1 VQSQYPCPCWGVTM
15 GILLVFHQSYQPVGN
30 NLLLSAIVAG
40 LPLYVLFVMLAVLRM
55 PAWICAITAMLTAF
69 VLSWLVWGMP
79 FGITLGTATEG
90 MAFGLWPISWIVLN
104 AVFFHNLTV
113 ASGDFDV
120 IRGALTRL
128 TQDRRLQTLLIA
140 FSFGALLEGIAGFGA
155 PVAITAS
162 ILASLGFEP
171 VTGAVLAL
179 LANTAPVA
187 FGSIGIPI
195 VTLGGLVAPIL
206 HKDTT
211 ATTLALSAMVG
222 RQLPLFSI
230 IIPAYLI
237 VVLAGW
243 KRMREILPAV
253 LVTGVSFAIA
263 QFLVSNFVGPE
274 LTDILAALVS
284 MGCLAILLR
293 YWRPAEVYR
302 FTHEPAV
309 AAGPRRVGSA
319 SLHVEPDLPG
329 EAAERGKPDVS
340 AQGPSNRVWWAFGMY
355 VVLVVVIL
363 VGQMGN
369 LPFWSGH
376 PPGDVKTALHAPLNV
391 TADLKCGT
399 PSFKLCPQP
408 WIGPDP
414 AKDRQAFKF
423 PDWNFL
429 WPGTYEIVNGQPVSL
444 IYREKPIVAKSTA
457 YPLAFDW
464 NFLAAAGSLVLYA
477 GIVAFLLMRARRL
490 KVSFRNVYVK
500 TLRQLALPIVTIAFI
515 LAIAQLMNYSGM
527 TSSLALTFAKTGFL
541 FPFVAAFLGWLG
553 VFLTGSDTS
562 SNTLFGPLQAQ
573 TAQQLGNVSPIL
585 TAGTNSSGGVMGK
598 MISPQNLSVGAAGV
612 NKVGSEGEIFRRV
625 IRYSLILTALVGV
638 VAMIEAYAIPFIIP
652 SP

>member
-1 VQSQYPCPCWGVTM
+1 VDFFLT
-15 GILLVFHQSYQPVGN
+15 FHQVYQPV
-30 NLLLSAIVAG
+30 LDSILLSALVAG
-40 LPLYVLFVMLAVLRM
+40 LPLYVLFVLLAVLRL
-55 PAWICAITAMLTAF
+55 PAWICALAAMLTAF
-69 VLSWLVWGMP
+69 VLGWLVWGMP
-79 FGITLGTATEG
+79 FGVTVGTATEG

-120 IRGALTRL
+120 IKRSLTRL
-128 TQDRRLQTLLIA
+128 TTDRRLQTLLVA

-171 VTGAVLAL
+171 VSAAVLAL

-195 VTLGGLVAPIL
+195 VTLGGLVAPIIG
-206 HKDTT
+206 HPVTN
-211 ATTLALSAMVG
+211 TTLALSAMVG

-243 KRMREILPAV
+243 RRMTEIVPAV
-253 LVTGVSFAIA
+253 AVTGVSFAIV

-274 LTDILAALVS
+274 LTDIIAALVS
-284 MGCLAILLR
+284 MGCLALLLR
-293 YWRPAEVYR
+293 VWKPKDTWQFA
-302 FTHEPAV
+302 HEEPTSTST
-309 AAGPRRVGSA
+309 PRRVTGGSGR
-319 SLHVEPDLPG
+319 VETREAVEAGDSPG
-329 EAAERGKPDVS
+329 RIARAYS
-340 AQGPSNRVWWAFGMY
+340 MY
-355 VVLVVVIL
+355 VVLVIVIL
-363 VGQMGN
+363 IGQMGN
-369 LPFWSGH
+369 LPWWSGH
-376 PPGDVKTALHAPLNV
+376 PVGDVKTALPTPYNI
-391 TADLKCGT
+391 TADLKCGA
-399 PSFKLCPQP
+399 PAFKLCPLP
-408 WIGPDP
+408 WFGPDP

-423 PDWNFL
+423 PDWNFY
-429 WPGTYEIVNGQPVSL
+429 WPGTYEVKNGKPVSL
-444 IYREKPIVAKSTA
+444 ISREKPVVSKSSE

-464 NFLAAAGSLVLYA
+464 NFLLAAGSLVLYA
-477 GIVAFLLMRARRL
+477 CLIVFLLMRLRGSRL
-490 KVSFRNVYVK
+490 NFLTVYGK
-500 TLRQLALPIVTIAFI
+500 TIRQLAIPIATIALI

-527 TSSLALTFAKTGFL
+527 TASMAIALSKTGFI

-612 NKVGSEGEIFRRV
+612 NKVGAEGEIFRRV
-625 IRYSLILTALVGV
+625 IGYSLILTS
-638 VAMIEAYAIPFIIP
+638 AMGLLAMFQAYVIPGIVP
-652 SP
+652 TP

>member
-1 VQSQYPCPCWGVTM
+1 MGV
-15 GILLVFHQSYQPVGN
+15 LLAFHQVYQPVVDSI
-30 NLLLSAIVAG
+30 LLSALVAG
-40 LPLYVLFVMLAVLRM
+40 LPLYVLFVLLAILRL
-55 PAWICAITAMLTAF
+55 PAWICALAAMLTAF
-69 VLSWLVWGMP
+69 VLGWLVWGMP
-79 FGITLGTATEG
+79 FGISVGTATEG
-90 MAFGLWPISWIVLN
+90 MAFGLWPISWIVRN

-120 IRGALTRL
+120 IKRSLTRL
-128 TQDRRLQTLLIA
+128 TTDRRLQVLLVA
-140 FSFGALLEGIAGFGA
+140 FSFGALLEVIAGFGA

-171 VTGAVLAL
+171 VTAAVLAL

-187 FGSIGIPI
+187 FGSIGIPV
-195 VTLGGLVAPIL
+195 VTLGGLVAPIIG
-206 HKDTT
+206 HPVTN
-211 ATTLALSAMVG
+211 TTLALSAMVG

-230 IIPAYLI
+230 LIPAYLI
-237 VVLAGW
+237 VVLAGFR
-243 KRMREILPAV
+243 RMTEILPAV
-253 LVTGVSFAIA
+253 LVTGVSFAVV

-274 LTDILAALVS
+274 LTDIIAALVS
-284 MGCLAILLR
+284 MGCLALLLR
-293 YWRPAEVYR
+293 VWRPRDTWQFEG
-302 FTHEPAV
+302 EPATAV
-309 AAGPRRVGSA
+309 PSAEPRRVMGGS
-319 SLHVEPDLPG
+319 DLP
-329 EAAERGKPDVS
+329 ARGVADTPDTRASRDVIDS
-340 AQGPSNRVWWAFGMY
+340 PSRIARAYAMY
-355 VVLVVVIL
+355 LVLVIVIL
-363 VGQMGN
+363 IGQMGN
-369 LPFWSGH
+369 LPWWSGH
-376 PPGDVKTALHAPLNV
+376 PVGDVKTALPAPANI

-399 PSFKLCPQP
+399 PAFALCKLP

-429 WPGTYEIVNGQPVSL
+429 WPGTYDIQKGQPVSL
-444 IYREKPIVAKSTA
+444 INREKPIVSKSTP

-477 GIVAFLLMRARRL
+477 CIVAFLLMLLAGARL
-490 KVSFRNVYVK
+490 NFFTVYAR
-500 TLRQLALPIVTIAFI
+500 TIRQLALPIATIALI

-527 TSSLALTFAKTGFL
+527 TASMAIALSKTGFI

-612 NKVGSEGEIFRRV
+612 NKVGAEGDIFRRV
-625 IRYSLILTALVGV
+625 IGYSLILTSAVGI
-638 VAMIEAYAIPFIIP
+638 VAMIEAYVIPGIVP
-652 SP
+652 TP

>member
-1 VQSQYPCPCWGVTM
+1 M

-30 NLLLSAIVAG
+30 NLLLSAIIAG
-40 LPLYVLFVMLAVLRM
+40 LPLYVLFVMLAVLRL

-120 IRGALTRL
+120 IRSALTRL

-187 FGSIGIPI
+187 FGSIGIPV

-206 HKDTT
+206 HKDPT

-230 IIPAYLI
+230 LIPAYLI

-253 LVTGVSFAIA
+253 LVCGVSFAIA
-263 QFLVSNFVGPE
+263 QFIVSHYVGPE

-293 YWRPAEVYR
+293 YWRPADGYR
-302 FTHEPAV
+302 FETE
-309 AAGPRRVGSA
+309 AAAATPRRVSGGSGRPA
-319 SLHVEPDLPG
+319 SEVGVDSPG
-329 EAAERGKPDVS
+329 RIYRAYS
-340 AQGPSNRVWWAFGMY
+340 MY
-355 VVLVVVIL
+355 VILTIVIL
-363 VGQMGN
+363 IGQMGN
-369 LPFWSGH
+369 LPF
-376 PPGDVKTALHAPLNV
+376 
-391 TADLKCGT
+391 
-399 PSFKLCPQP
+399 
-408 WIGPDP
+408 
-414 AKDRQAFKF
+414 
-423 PDWNFL
+423 
-429 WPGTYEIVNGQPVSL
+429 
-444 IYREKPIVAKSTA
+444 
-457 YPLAFDW
+457 
-464 NFLAAAGSLVLYA
+464 
-477 GIVAFLLMRARRL
+477 
-490 KVSFRNVYVK
+490 
-500 TLRQLALPIVTIAFI
+500 
-515 LAIAQLMNYSGM
+515 
-527 TSSLALTFAKTGFL
+527 
-541 FPFVAAFLGWLG
+541 
-553 VFLTGSDTS
+553 
-562 SNTLFGPLQAQ
+562 
-573 TAQQLGNVSPIL
+573 
-585 TAGTNSSGGVMGK
+585 
-598 MISPQNLSVGAAGV
+598 
-612 NKVGSEGEIFRRV
+612 
-625 IRYSLILTALVGV
+625 
-638 VAMIEAYAIPFIIP
+638 
-652 SP
+652 

>member
-1 VQSQYPCPCWGVTM
+1 M
-15 GILLVFHQSYQPVGN
+15 GTLLVFHQQYQPV
-30 NLLLSAIVAG
+30 LDSILLSALVAG
-40 LPLYVLFVMLAVLRM
+40 LPLYVLFVMLAILRL
-55 PAWICAITAMLTAF
+55 PAWLCALAAMLTSA
-69 VLSWLVWGMP
+69 LLAWIVWGMP
-79 FGITLGTATEG
+79 FGITFATATEG

-120 IRGALTRL
+120 IKRSLTRL
-128 TQDRRLQTLLIA
+128 TTDRRLQTLLIA

-171 VTGAVLAL
+171 VSAAVLAL

-195 VTLGGLVAPIL
+195 VTLGGLIAPIL
-206 HKDTT
+206 HKDVTS
-211 ATTLALSAMVG
+211 TTLALSAMVG

-230 IIPAYLI
+230 LIPAYLI

-243 KRMREILPAV
+243 RRMREILPAV
-253 LVTGVSFAIA
+253 LVTGISFAVV

-284 MGCLAILLR
+284 MGCLAVLLR
-293 YWRPAEVYR
+293 FWRPAEVWQ
-302 FTHEPAV
+302 FAHETATPV
-309 AAGPRRVGSA
+309 TPRRVAGTLGLPVTA
-319 SLHVEPDLPG
+319 VEPGAATLDAVDPPG
-329 EAAERGKPDVS
+329 
-340 AQGPSNRVWWAFGMY
+340 RVLRAYSMY

-369 LPFWSGH
+369 LPFFSGH
-376 PPGDVKTALHAPLNV
+376 PVGDKKTALATPYNI

-399 PSFKLCPQP
+399 PGFTLCPQP

-414 AKDRQAFKF
+414 TKDRQAFKF
-423 PDWNFL
+423 PDWNFY
-429 WPGTYEIVNGQPVSL
+429 WPGTYEITKGQPVSV

-457 YPLAFDW
+457 YALTFDW

-477 GIVAFLLMRARRL
+477 GLIAFLLMRIFGSRVNFIA
-490 KVSFRNVYVK
+490 VYGRTV
-500 TLRQLALPIVTIAFI
+500 RQLALPIATIALI

-527 TSSLALTFAKTGFL
+527 TSSMAIALSKTGFI

-625 IRYSLILTALVGV
+625 IGYSLILTSAVGI
-638 VAMIEAYAIPFIIP
+638 VAMIEAYVIPGIIP
-652 SP
+652 TP

>member
-1 VQSQYPCPCWGVTM
+1 MGV
-15 GILLVFHQSYQPVGN
+15 LLTFHQVYQPVGD

-40 LPLYVLFVMLAVLRM
+40 LPLYVLFVMLAVMRL
-55 PAWICAITAMLTAF
+55 PAWICAITAMLTAA
-69 VLSWLVWGMP
+69 VLALAVWGTP
-79 FGITLGTATEG
+79 FGVTLGATTQG

-104 AVFFHNLTV
+104 AIVFHNLTV

-120 IRGALTRL
+120 IKRSLTRL
-128 TQDRRLQTLLIA
+128 TTDRRLQALLIA

-171 VTGAVLAL
+171 VSAAVLAL

-187 FGSIGIPI
+187 FGSIGIPV
-195 VTLGGLVAPIL
+195 VTLGGLVAPVL
-206 HKDTT
+206 HKDVTQ
-211 ATTLALSAMVG
+211 TTLALSAMVG

-230 IIPAYLI
+230 LIPAYLI

-243 KRMREILPAV
+243 RKMRDILPAV
-253 LVTGVSFAIA
+253 LVTGISFAIV
-263 QFLVSNFVGPE
+263 QFIVSNFIGPQ

-284 MGCLAILLR
+284 MACLAVLLR
-293 YWRPAEVYR
+293 FWRPAEIWL
-302 FTHEPAV
+302 FSHETATAP
-309 AAGPRRVGSA
+309 AGPRRVMGTA
-319 SLHVEPDLPG
+319 EPPREADLPG
-329 EAAERGKPDVS
+329 QAAATAAPKKDRDVIDS
-340 AQGPSNRVWWAFGMY
+340 TGRIVRAYAMY

-376 PPGDVKTALHAPLNV
+376 PVNDPKTALATPANI
-391 TADLKCGT
+391 TADLNCGA
-399 PSFKLCPQP
+399 PGFKLCPQP
-408 WIGPDP
+408 WFGPDP

-423 PDWNFL
+423 PVWNFF
-429 WPGTYEIVNGQPVSL
+429 WPGTYELNAKGAPVS
-444 IYREKPIVAKSTA
+444 IVFQEKPIVAKETA
-457 YPLAFDW
+457 YVNTFKWD
-464 NFLAAAGSLVLYA
+464 FLAAAGSLVLYA
-477 GIVAFLLMRARRL
+477 DIIAFLLMLLMGARL
-490 KVSFRNVYVK
+490 NFFMVYARTV
-500 TLRQLALPIVTIAFI
+500 RQLALPIVTIAFI
-515 LAIAQLMNYSGM
+515 LAIAFVMNYSGM
-527 TSSLALTFAKTGFL
+527 TSSLALAFAKTGFL

-562 SNTLFGPLQAQ
+562 SNTLFGALQAQ

-585 TAGTNSSGGVMGK
+585 TAATNSSGGVMGK

-612 NKVGSEGEIFRRV
+612 NKVGAEGEIFARV
-625 IRYSLILTALVGV
+625 IRYSLILTTLVGV
-638 VAMIEAYAIPFIIP
+638 VAMIEAYVVPFIVP

>member
-1 VQSQYPCPCWGVTM
+1 M
-15 GILLVFHQSYQPVGN
+15 GLLLAFHQTYQPV
-30 NLLLSAIVAG
+30 LDSILLSALVAG
-40 LPLYVLFVMLAVLRM
+40 LPLYVLFVMLAVLRL
-55 PAWICAITAMLTAF
+55 PAWICALTSMLSAA
-69 VLSWLVWGMP
+69 VLGWIVWGMP
-79 FGITLGTATEG
+79 FGITAGAATEG

-120 IRGALTRL
+120 IKRSLTRL
-128 TQDRRLQTLLIA
+128 TTDRRLQALLIA

-155 PVAITAS
+155 PVAISAS

-171 VTGAVLAL
+171 VTAAVLSL

-187 FGSIGIPI
+187 FGSIGIPV

-206 HKDTT
+206 HKDVTT
-211 ATTLALSAMVG
+211 TTLALSAMVG

-230 IIPAYLI
+230 IVPAYLI

-243 KRMREILPAV
+243 RRMREVLPAV
-253 LVTGVSFAIA
+253 AVCGISFAVV

-274 LTDILAALVS
+274 LTDIIAALVS
-284 MGCLAILLR
+284 MGCLAALLR
-293 YWRPAEVYR
+293 VWRPKEVWL
-302 FTHEPAV
+302 FEHETVASTGGPA
-309 AAGPRRVGSA
+309 GDTTPRRIRGGSG
-319 SLHVEPDLPG
+319 LPG
-329 EAAERGKPDVS
+329 AAALESTSPFDATIDPPG
-340 AQGPSNRVWWAFGMY
+340 RVVRAYLMY

-369 LPFWSGH
+369 LPWWSGH
-376 PPGDVKTALHAPLNV
+376 PVGDPKSALGTPANV

-399 PSFKLCPQP
+399 PLFKLCLEP
-408 WIGPDP
+408 WFGPTA

-423 PDWNFL
+423 PDWNFY
-429 WPGTYEIVNGQPVSL
+429 WPGTYELNAKGAPVSAVF
-444 IYREKPIVAKSTA
+444 REKPIVAKSTA
-457 YPLAFDW
+457 YQNPFNWD
-464 NFLAAAGSLVLYA
+464 FLAAAGSLVLYA
-477 GIVAFLLMRARRL
+477 SIVAFLLMRLMGRR
-490 KVSFRNVYVK
+490 VNFVVVYGR

-515 LAIAQLMNYSGM
+515 LGIAYVMNYSGM
-527 TSSLALTFAKTGFL
+527 TSSLAIALSKTGVI

-625 IRYSLILTALVGV
+625 IRYSLILTTAVGV
-638 VAMIEAYAIPFIIP
+638 LAMIEAYVVPAIIP

>member
-1 VQSQYPCPCWGVTM
+1 
-15 GILLVFHQSYQPVGN
+15 LLAFHQTYQPV
-30 NLLLSAIVAG
+30 LDSILLSAVVAG
-40 LPLYVLFVMLAVLRM
+40 LPLYVLFVMLAILRL
-55 PAWICAITAMLTAF
+55 PAWLCALAAMLTAAL
-69 VLSWLVWGMP
+69 LSWVVWGMP
-79 FGITLGTATEG
+79 FGVTVGTATEG

-120 IRGALTRL
+120 IRRSLTRL
-128 TQDRRLQTLLIA
+128 TTDRRLQALLIA

-171 VTGAVLAL
+171 VTAAVLAL

-187 FGSIGIPI
+187 FGSIGIPV

-206 HKDTT
+206 HKDVT
-211 ATTLALSAMVG
+211 ATTLALSSMVG
-222 RQLPLFSI
+222 RQLPLFSVL
-230 IIPAYLI
+230 IPGYLI

-243 KRMREILPAV
+243 KRMREVLPAV
-253 LVTGVSFAIA
+253 LVTGISFAIV

-274 LTDILAALVS
+274 LTDIIAALVS
-284 MGCLAILLR
+284 MGCLAALLR
-293 YWRPAEVYR
+293 FWRPAEIWQ
-302 FTHEPAV
+302 FDHETV
-309 AAGPRRVGSA
+309 GAGTRRVMGGSGRA
-319 SLHVEPDLPG
+319 VGYESDLPG
-329 EAAERGKPDVS
+329 QAAGRG
-340 AQGPSNRVWWAFGMY
+340 GAFDEVDSPGQIFRAYSMY
-355 VVLVVVIL
+355 IVLVVVIL

-376 PPGDVKTALHAPLNV
+376 PVGDPKTALAAPANV

-399 PSFKLCPQP
+399 PLFLLCPDP
-408 WIGPDP
+408 WIGPKP
-414 AKDRQAFKF
+414 AANRQAFKF
-423 PDWNFL
+423 PDWNFY
-429 WPGTYEIVNGQPVSL
+429 WPGTYSNNAKGQPVSL
-444 IYREKPIVAKSTA
+444 IFREKPIVSKSTA
-457 YPLAFDW
+457 YPLTFDW

-477 GIVAFLLMRARRL
+477 CLIAFLLMRASRL
-490 KVSFRNVYVK
+490 RVNFLAVYAK
-500 TLRQLALPIVTIAFI
+500 TVRQLALPIATIAMI

-527 TSSLALTFAKTGFL
+527 TASLAIALSKTGFI

-598 MISPQNLSVGAAGV
+598 MISPQNLSVGAEGV
-612 NKVGSEGEIFRRV
+612 NKVGAEGEIFRRV
-625 IRYSLILTALVGV
+625 IGYSLILTTAVGG
-638 VAMIEAYAIPFIIP
+638 VAMIEAYVIPAIIP

>member
-1 VQSQYPCPCWGVTM
+1 M
-15 GILLVFHQSYQPVGN
+15 GILLSFNQSYTPVGDN
-30 NLLLSAIVAG
+30 ILLSALVAG
-40 LPLYVLFVMLAVLRM
+40 LPLYVLFIMLAVLRL
-55 PAWICAITAMLTAF
+55 PAWICAISAMLTAF
-69 VLSWLVWGMP
+69 VLGWLVWGMP
-79 FGITLGTATEG
+79 FGVTVGTATEG

-120 IRGALTRL
+120 IKRALTRL
-128 TQDRRLQTLLIA
+128 TEDRRLQALLIA

-171 VTGAVLAL
+171 VTAAVLAL

-187 FGSIGIPI
+187 FGSIGIPV
-195 VTLGGLVAPIL
+195 VTLGALVAPIL
-206 HKDTT
+206 HKDVTS
-211 ATTLALSAMVG
+211 TTLALSAMIG
-222 RQLPLFSI
+222 RQLPLFSVL
-230 IIPAYLI
+230 IPGYLI

-243 KRMREILPAV
+243 RRMREILPAV
-253 LVTGVSFAIA
+253 LVTGISFAIV
-263 QFLVSNFVGPE
+263 QFLVSNFIGPE
-274 LTDILAALVS
+274 LTDIIAALVS
-284 MGCLAILLR
+284 MGCLALLLR
-293 YWRPAEVYR
+293 FWRPAEVWQ
-302 FTHEPAV
+302 FAHETVAVSPRPISGAIGLPA
-309 AAGPRRVGSA
+309 AAVMTPAPVDSKVDSPGRV
-319 SLHVEPDLPG
+319 V
-329 EAAERGKPDVS
+329 R
-340 AQGPSNRVWWAFGMY
+340 AFSMY
-355 VVLVVVIL
+355 VILTVVIL

-369 LPFWSGH
+369 LPFFSGH
-376 PPGDVKTALHAPLNV
+376 PVNDPKTALATPANI

-399 PSFKLCPQP
+399 PAFKLCPQP
-408 WIGPDP
+408 WFGPDP

-429 WPGTYEIVNGQPVSL
+429 
-444 IYREKPIVAKSTA
+444 
-457 YPLAFDW
+457 
-464 NFLAAAGSLVLYA
+464 AAAGSLVLYA
-477 GIVAFLLMRARRL
+477 GLIAFLFMRIRGATVNFL
-490 KVSFRNVYVK
+490 TVYGQ
-500 TLRQLALPIVTIAFI
+500 TARQLALPIVTIAFI
-515 LAIAQLMNYSGM
+515 LAIAQLMNYAGM
-527 TSSLALTFAKTGFL
+527 TSSMAIALSKTGFI

-612 NKVGSEGEIFRRV
+612 NKVGAEGAIFRRV
-625 IRYSLILTALVGV
+625 IGYSLILTSLVGI
-638 VAMIEAYAIPFIIP
+638 VAMIEAYVIPGIVP

>member
-1 VQSQYPCPCWGVTM
+1 M
-15 GILLVFHQSYQPVGN
+15 GILLAFHQSYQPVLGN
-30 NLLLSAIVAG
+30 ILLSALVAG
-40 LPLYVLFVMLAVLRM
+40 LPLYVLFIMLAVLRI
-55 PAWICAITAMLTAF
+55 PAWICAISAMATAF
-69 VLSWLVWGMP
+69 ALAWLVWGMP
-79 FGITLGTATEG
+79 FGVTFGTATEG

-120 IRGALTRL
+120 IKRSLTRL
-128 TQDRRLQTLLIA
+128 TEDRRLQALLIA

-171 VTGAVLAL
+171 VTAAVLAL

-187 FGSIGIPI
+187 FGSIGIPV

-206 HKDTT
+206 HKDVTS
-211 ATTLALSAMVG
+211 TTLALSAMVG

-230 IIPAYLI
+230 LIPGYLI

-243 KRMREILPAV
+243 RKMREILPAV
-253 LVTGVSFAIA
+253 LVTGISFAVV

-274 LTDILAALVS
+274 LTDIVAALVS
-284 MGCLAILLR
+284 MGCLALLLR
-293 YWRPAEVYR
+293 FWRPASVWQ
-302 FTHEPAV
+302 FAHETAGAVSPARISGATGLPV
-309 AAGPRRVGSA
+309 AAAAIPTPGDDSDRDTRSRVIRA
-319 SLHVEPDLPG
+319 Y
-329 EAAERGKPDVS
+329 
-340 AQGPSNRVWWAFGMY
+340 GMY

-369 LPFWSGH
+369 LPFFSGH
-376 PPGDVKTALHAPLNV
+376 PVNDPKTALAAPANI

-399 PSFKLCPQP
+399 PGFKLCPQP

-414 AKDRQAFKF
+414 AKDRQAIKF
-423 PDWNFL
+423 PDWNFY
-429 WPGTYEIVNGQPVSL
+429 WPGTYDIAGGKPVSL
-444 IYREKPIVAKSTA
+444 IFREKPIASASTE
-457 YPLAFDW
+457 YPLTFDW

-477 GIVAFLLMRARRL
+477 VLIAFLLMRLRGSSVNFIA
-490 KVSFRNVYVK
+490 VYGR

-515 LAIAQLMNYSGM
+515 LAIAQIMNYSGM
-527 TSSLALTFAKTGFL
+527 TSSMAIALSKTGFI

-612 NKVGSEGEIFRRV
+612 NKVGSEGAIFRRV
-625 IRYSLILTALVGV
+625 IGYSLILTSLVGV
-638 VAMIEAYAIPFIIP
+638 VAMIEAYVIPGIIP

>member
-1 VQSQYPCPCWGVTM
+1 M
-15 GILLVFHQSYQPVGN
+15 GILLTFHQSYQPVFGSV
-30 NLLLSAIVAG
+30 LLSALVAG
-40 LPLYVLFVMLAVLRM
+40 LPLYVLFIMLAVFRL
-55 PAWICAITAMLTAF
+55 PAWICAVSAMLTAF

-79 FGITLGTATEG
+79 FGVTAGTATEG

-120 IRGALTRL
+120 IKRSLTRL
-128 TQDRRLQTLLIA
+128 TEDRRLQALLIE
-140 FSFGALLEGIAGFGA
+140 FSFGALLEGVAGFGA

-171 VTGAVLAL
+171 VMAAVLAL

-187 FGSIGIPI
+187 FGSIGIPV

-206 HKDTT
+206 HKDVT

-230 IIPAYLI
+230 LIPAYLI

-243 KRMREILPAV
+243 RRMREILPAV
-253 LVTGVSFAIA
+253 LVTGVSFAIV

-274 LTDILAALVS
+274 LTDVLAALVS
-284 MGCLAILLR
+284 MGCLAVLLR
-293 YWRPAEVYR
+293 FWKPAEVWR
-302 FTHEPAV
+302 FAHETATRV
-309 AAGPRRVGSA
+309 APRRVAGTVGLPVTA
-319 SLHVEPDLPG
+319 VEPGASVLDAIDPPG
-329 EAAERGKPDVS
+329 
-340 AQGPSNRVWWAFGMY
+340 RVWRAFAMY
-355 VVLVVVIL
+355 IVLVVVIL

-369 LPFWSGH
+369 LPFFAGH
-376 PPGDVKTALHAPLNV
+376 PVGDVKTALATPANI

-399 PSFKLCPQP
+399 PAFKLCPLP

-423 PDWNFL
+423 PDWNVY
-429 WPGTYEIVNGQPVSL
+429 WPGTYDIVKGKPVSL
-444 IYREKPIVAKSTA
+444 IFREKPIVSKSTE
-457 YPLAFDW
+457 YPLTFDW

-477 GIVAFLLMRARRL
+477 SLIAFLLMRVLGSRVNFVA
-490 KVSFRNVYVK
+490 VYVR
-500 TLRQLALPIVTIAFI
+500 TLRQLALPIVTIAMI
-515 LAIAQLMNYSGM
+515 LAIAQLMNYAGL
-527 TSSLALTFAKTGFL
+527 TSSLAIALSKTGVI

-573 TAQQLGNVSPIL
+573 TAQQLHNVSPIL

-625 IRYSLILTALVGV
+625 MGYSLIPTSAGGG
-638 VAMIEAYAIPFIIP
+638 VAMIEAYVIPGIVP
-652 SP
+652 TP